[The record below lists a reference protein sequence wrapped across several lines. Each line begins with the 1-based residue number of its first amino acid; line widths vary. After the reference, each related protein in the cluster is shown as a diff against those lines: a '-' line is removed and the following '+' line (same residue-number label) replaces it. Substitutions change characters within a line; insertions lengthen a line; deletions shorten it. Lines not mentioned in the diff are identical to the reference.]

1 MKWLKAPALHMLA
14 LGALLF
20 GLTELRGGALLPQKK
35 RIEIPAH
42 RLEQMAQD
50 FIADTGRRPTRSE
63 WEQMVDMQVDD
74 EVLYQYALALGL
86 HENSAAQA
94 RLAQI
99 AEFVEAN
106 PHEATEAGK
115 ATAAMELGLH
125 EGDLVVRRILV
136 DNAKRLIRS
145 VVLLQTPTPE
155 IVEQFY
161 AAHAEEFTRP
171 ARIRI
176 SQVAINGFLRPDSEA
191 RARRLLERIR
201 AEQLDFEAA
210 LALADETPAPV
221 HLALQTEQGLQAELG
236 GDFAT
241 AVMTLRPG
249 SPGSPGSP
257 GGPGNWSEPIPS
269 DYGHH
274 LVWVHEF
281 EEARALPLEAVWDQ
295 VEQALLQKLAD
306 DWLRLR
312 LRELRAEFEIVVP
325 GSAS

>member
-1 MKWLKAPALHMLA
+1 MRWLKSPALHMLV
-14 LGALLF
+14 LGALLL
-20 GLTELRGGALLPQKK
+20 GLAELAGGGLVPHKP

-42 RLEQMAQD
+42 RLEAMLKD
-50 FIADTGRRPTRSE
+50 FVADTGRDPTRSE

-74 EVLYQYALALGL
+74 EVLYQYALALGM

-106 PHEATEAGK
+106 PHEATQAGK
-115 ATAAMELGLH
+115 AQAAMDLGLH

-136 DNAKRLIRS
+136 DSAKRLIRG
-145 VVLLQTPTPE
+145 VVLLQKPMPE
-155 IVEQFY
+155 IVEEFY
-161 AAHAEEFTRP
+161 AAHAAEFTRP
-171 ARIRI
+171 AHIRI
-176 SQVAINGFLRPDSEA
+176 SQVAVNGFVRPDSEE
-191 RARRLLERIR
+191 RARELLARIR
-201 AEQLDFEAA
+201 AGKLGFEAA

-221 HLALQTEQGLQAELG
+221 HLALQTEQGLESELG
-236 GDFAT
+236 SDFAA
-241 AVMTLRPG
+241 AVMKLRPG
-249 SPGSPGSP
+249 S
-257 GGPGNWSEPIPS
+257 WSEPIPS

-274 LVWVHEF
+274 LVWVHEY
-281 EEARALPLEAVWDQ
+281 EEARVLPLEAVRDQ

-325 GSAS
+325 GQAT